1 MPGTVA
7 VALVVLA
14 VIPLAVWSYRSNFLL
29 HVAGADPQ
37 YIQTAPDRARYCSMG
52 AIVLLTAVAATA
64 SLTLAL
70 TLVFPH
76 HGWFWNLPVGLL
88 WGGVVLNFDR
98 WIVSSIDYGPL
109 SATDAG
115 PGPSQQRRS
124 KAVQF
129 AVRFTMAA
137 LVGLVISEPI
147 VLAIFGPEIT
157 QQLNVQH
164 ATDLKARTAQIQ
176 AAEQRQLARLAGAVT
191 AARKNLA
198 AASGKA
204 NRAHKIYLC
213 ELTANCHLPPGE
225 VTGVPGPGP
234 QTTQDFVLWR
244 QALRQQKVA
253 QQAVNTAVA
262 RQRTKTAALDAAAK
276 TQIAQASKVIDANN
290 GLLARE
296 RALDTLTTENP
307 GFFLRRLMV
316 WLALMF
322 FDLAPVLL
330 KTFSPPTLYEVL
342 QRGAAVRAG
351 RNAVADAAA
360 DSDHE
365 SRKRAVTRE
374 YDLELQRTVTK
385 ITHERCLA
393 GLRPVPL
400 AVPGGGAPP
409 GAREPGGG
417 PVSARIPG
425 PVGSAGD
432 SGWVIGRRWHV
443 QRPMPNV
450 SASGRA
456 PFVALDLDGEY
467 PFEVVVKIIAPPPGA
482 AGPRV
487 LTERRHAQ
495 MEMSLPQ
502 GHIHDNIA
510 EVLDCDLDPEYGSYL
525 VTRLYPETLERYLA
539 GSGDLDA
546 LTLGRV
552 LRFAEQIL
560 DGLRAAWE
568 RGFVHLDLKPAN
580 VALTEDLMVKLIDF
594 GLAQQYEKVNG
605 GNDTTT
611 VARFTPFYAPPEQ
624 MQRRDATWISRNA
637 DIRALGAVIYR
648 MLTGH
653 PPMYREA
660 RALGLVDPAGRWLS
674 EDATAFFDIMA
685 LIESVEPVP
694 VAELIGYLPA
704 DLDMLLRTWL
714 RADPQMR
721 CPGNPKTVAERVW
734 LELAA
739 VIERVNGSGE
749 AGYPVGPRVTQE
761 PDFAILQARWRRRA
775 RDEAAWLGVARD
787 GTTLEGALPG
797 AGQADGF
804 ADLAATVPGADRP
817 RGDGVPWTGPHGAG
831 PNGAGP
837 GAAYADEEDTL

>member
-7 VALVVLA
+7 VALIVLA
-14 VIPLAVWSYRSNFLL
+14 VIPLAVWAYRSNFLL
-29 HVAGADPQ
+29 HVAGADPK
-37 YIQTAPDRARYCSMG
+37 YVQTLPDRARYCSMG
-52 AIVLLTAVAATA
+52 AIVLLTAMAATA

-76 HGWFWNLPVGLL
+76 HGWFWNLPAGLL

-109 SATDAG
+109 AVTDVA

-124 KAVQF
+124 KTVLF

-164 ATDLKARTAQIQ
+164 ASDLKARTAQIR
-176 AAEQRQLARLAGAVT
+176 AAEQQQLARLAGAVT

-198 AASGKA
+198 AATGKA
-204 NRAHKIYLC
+204 NQAHKIYLC
-213 ELTANCHLPPGE
+213 ELTANCHLPSGE
-225 VTGVPGPGP
+225 VTGVPGLGP

-244 QALRQQKVA
+244 QALRRENVA
-253 QQAVNTAVA
+253 QQAFNAALA
-262 RQRTKTAALDAAAK
+262 RQRTKTATLDAAAK
-276 TQIAQASKVIDANN
+276 TQIAQAAKVIDANN

-296 RALDTLTTENP
+296 RALDTLTRENP
-307 GFFLRRLMV
+307 GFFLRRLVV

-351 RNAVADAAA
+351 RNAMADAAA

-365 SRKRAVTRE
+365 SNKRAITRE
-374 YDLELQRTVTK
+374 CDLELQRTVTK
-385 ITHERCLA
+385 ITHERYLA
-393 GLRPVPL
+393 GLRPIPP
-400 AVPGGGAPP
+400 AAPGGGGPP
-409 GAREPGGG
+409 HEGEPGDS
-417 PVSARIPG
+417 PMAARLPG
-425 PVGSAGD
+425 PAGRTGD

-443 QRPMPNV
+443 QRPMPSV
-450 SASGRA
+450 STSGRA
-456 PFVALDLDGEY
+456 SFVALDLDGEY

-487 LTERRHAQ
+487 LAERRHAQ
-495 MEMSLPQ
+495 MEMSLQQ

-510 EVLDCDLDPEYGSYL
+510 EVLDCDLDPEYGSYI
-525 VTRLYPETLERYLA
+525 VTRLYPGTLDRYLA
-539 GSGDLDA
+539 ETRELDA
-546 LTLGRV
+546 LTLGQV
-552 LRFAEQIL
+552 LRIAEQIL
-560 DGLRAAWE
+560 AGLRAAWD

-580 VALTEDLMVKLIDF
+580 VALTQALTVKLIDF
-594 GLAQQYEKVNG
+594 GLTQHFEKVNG

-660 RALGLVDPAGRWLS
+660 RALGLVDPSGHWLS
-674 EDATAFFDIMA
+674 EDATAFADIMA

-694 VAELIGYLPA
+694 VTGLIRYLPA

-739 VIERVNGSGE
+739 VIDRVNGTGE

-761 PDFAILQARWRRRA
+761 PDFTGLKAQWRRRA
-775 RDEAAWLGVARD
+775 RDEAAWLGAARD
-787 GTTLEGALPG
+787 GTTLEQALPG
-797 AGQADGF
+797 SGHADGF
-804 ADLAATVPGADRP
+804 ADHAATAPGSGR
-817 RGDGVPWTGPHGAG
+817 PHGAGHPGTG

-837 GAAYADEEDTL
+837 GSARADEEDTL

>member
-7 VALVVLA
+7 VALIVLA

-29 HVAGADPQ
+29 HVAGVDPQ
-37 YIQTAPDRARYCSMG
+37 YIQTVPDRARYCSMG
-52 AIVLLTAVAATA
+52 AIVLLTATAATA

-76 HGWFWNLPVGLL
+76 HGWFWNLPVGIL

-109 SATDAG
+109 AATDLA
-115 PGPSQQRRS
+115 PDLSQQRRS

-164 ATDLKARTAQIQ
+164 ASDLKARTAQIQ
-176 AAEQRQLARLAGAVT
+176 AAEQQQLARLATAVT
-191 AARKNLA
+191 VARKNLA
-198 AASGKA
+198 AATGKA
-204 NRAHKIYLC
+204 DRAHKIYLC
-213 ELTANCHLPPGE
+213 ELTAICHLPPGE
-225 VTGVPGPGP
+225 VTGVPGLGP
-234 QTTQDFVLWR
+234 QTTQDFRLWR

-262 RQRTKTAALDAAAK
+262 RQRAKTATLDAAAK
-276 TQIAQASKVIDANN
+276 TQIAQAAGVIDANN

-296 RALDTLTTENP
+296 RALDTLTKENP

-365 SRKRAVTRE
+365 STKRSVARE

-385 ITHERCLA
+385 ITQERYLA
-393 GLRPVPL
+393 DLRPVPL
-400 AVPGGGAPP
+400 AAPVGGGPP
-409 GAREPGGG
+409 EGREPGGD
-417 PVSARIPG
+417 PAVARTPG
-425 PVGSAGD
+425 LVGSARD
-432 SGWVIGRRWHV
+432 SGWVIGRRWHI
-443 QRPMPNV
+443 QRPMPDV
-450 SASGRA
+450 SNSGRA
-456 PFVALDLDGEY
+456 PFVALDLDGQY

-487 LTERRHAQ
+487 LAERRHAQ

-510 EVLDCDLDPEYGSYL
+510 EVLDCDLDPEYGSYI
-525 VTRLYPETLERYLA
+525 VTRLYPGTLERYLA
-539 GSGDLDA
+539 ETGELDA

-552 LRFAEQIL
+552 LRFAEQML
-560 DGLRAAWE
+560 AGLRAAWD

-580 VALTEDLMVKLIDF
+580 VALTEDLTVKLIDF
-594 GLAQQYEKVNG
+594 GLAQHYEKANG

-637 DIRALGAVIYR
+637 DIRSLGAVIYR

-674 EDATAFFDIMA
+674 EDATAFFDLMA

-694 VAELIGYLPA
+694 AAVLIGYLPA

-714 RADPQMR
+714 RPDPQMR

-739 VIERVNGSGE
+739 VIERVDGSGE
-749 AGYPVGPRVTQE
+749 AGYPVGPRVTEE
-761 PDFAILQARWRRRA
+761 PDFTVLKARWHRRA

-797 AGQADGF
+797 SGHADGS
-804 ADLAATVPGADRP
+804 ADLAATMPGAGRP
-817 RGDGVPWTGPHGAG
+817 RGNRHPGTG

-837 GAAYADEEDTL
+837 GAAHADEEDTL

>member
-70 TLVFPH
+70 TLVFSRH
-76 HGWFWNLPVGLL
+76 SWFWNLPVGLL

-109 SATDAG
+109 TATDTG

-176 AAEQRQLARLAGAVT
+176 AAEQRQLAGLAGAVT

-225 VTGVPGPGP
+225 VTGVPGLGP
-234 QTTQDFVLWR
+234 QTTQDLALWR

-253 QQAVNTAVA
+253 QQAVNTVVA
-262 RQRTKTAALDAAAK
+262 RQRTKTATLDAAAK
-276 TQIAQASKVIDANN
+276 TQIAQAGKVIDANN

-296 RALDTLTTENP
+296 RALDTLTRDNP

-365 SRKRAVTRE
+365 SMKRAVTRE
-374 YDLELQRTVTK
+374 HDLELQRTIVK
-385 ITHERCLA
+385 ITQERCLA
-393 GLRPVPL
+393 DLRPVPL
-400 AVPGGGAPP
+400 AAPGGGGPP
-409 GAREPGGG
+409 GGREPGGG
-417 PVSARIPG
+417 PVSARIPA

-525 VTRLYPETLERYLA
+525 VTRLYPGTLERYLA
-539 GSGDLDA
+539 GTGELDA

-560 DGLRAAWE
+560 DGLRAAWD
-568 RGFVHLDLKPAN
+568 RGFVHLDLTPAN
-580 VALTEDLMVKLIDF
+580 VALTEDLTVKLIDF
-594 GLAQQYEKVNG
+594 GLAQQYERVNG

-648 MLTGH
+648 MLTGC

-694 VAELIGYLPA
+694 AAELIGYLPA

-761 PDFAILQARWRRRA
+761 PDFTLLQARWRRRA
-775 RDEAAWLGVARD
+775 RDEAAWHGVARD

-797 AGQADGF
+797 SGHADGY
-804 ADLAATVPGADRP
+804 ADLAATMPGAGRP
-817 RGDGVPWTGPHGAG
+817 RGDRRPWTG

-837 GAAYADEEDTL
+837 GAAHADEEDTL

>member
-109 SATDAG
+109 TATDAA
-115 PGPSQQRRS
+115 PRLSEQRRS

-164 ATDLKARTAQIQ
+164 AADLKARTAQIQ
-176 AAEQRQLARLAGAVT
+176 AAERQQLARLASAVT

-198 AASGKA
+198 AATGKA

-225 VTGVPGPGP
+225 VTGVPGLGP

-244 QALRQQKVA
+244 QAVRQENVA

-262 RQRTKTAALDAAAK
+262 RQRAKTATLDAAAK
-276 TQIAQASKVIDANN
+276 TQIAQAAKVVDANN

-296 RALDTLTTENP
+296 RALDTLTKENP

-365 SRKRAVTRE
+365 SEKRAVTRE
-374 YDLELQRTVTK
+374 CDLELQRTVTK
-385 ITHERCLA
+385 ITHERYLA

-400 AVPGGGAPP
+400 AAPGGGGPP
-409 GAREPGGG
+409 GGREPAGG
-417 PVSARIPG
+417 PMATRIPG
-425 PVGSAGD
+425 PEGNVGD

-450 SASGRA
+450 SNSGRA
-456 PFVALDLDGEY
+456 PFVALDLDGQY

-487 LTERRHAQ
+487 LAERRHAQ

-510 EVLDCDLDPEYGSYL
+510 EVLDCDLDPEYGSYI
-525 VTRLYPETLERYLA
+525 VTRLYPGTLDGYLA
-539 GSGDLDA
+539 EAGELDA

-560 DGLRAAWE
+560 AGLRAAWD
-568 RGFVHLDLKPAN
+568 RGFIHLDLKPAN
-580 VALTEDLMVKLIDF
+580 VALTEDLTVKLIDF
-594 GLAQQYEKVNG
+594 GLAQHYEKVNG

-637 DIRALGAVIYR
+637 DVRSLGAVIYR

-660 RALGLVDPAGRWLS
+660 RALGLVDPSGRWLS
-674 EDATAFFDIMA
+674 DDATAFFDIMA
-685 LIESVEPVP
+685 LIESEEPVP
-694 VAELIGYLPA
+694 VAGLIGYLPA

-739 VIERVNGSGE
+739 VTERVNGSGE

-761 PDFAILQARWRRRA
+761 PDFTGLKARWHRHA

-787 GTTLEGALPG
+787 GTTLEEALPG
-797 AGQADGF
+797 SGHADGF
-804 ADLAATVPGADRP
+804 ADLAATMPGAGRP
-817 RGDGVPWTGPHGAG
+817 RGAGHPGTG

-837 GAAYADEEDTL
+837 GSAHPDEEDTL

>member
-7 VALVVLA
+7 AALIVLA
-14 VIPLAVWSYRSNFLL
+14 IIPLAVWAYRSNFLL
-29 HVAGADPQ
+29 HVAGVDPR
-37 YIQTAPDRARYCSMG
+37 YIQTVPDRARYCSMG

-76 HGWFWNLPVGLL
+76 HGWFWNLPVGIL
-88 WGGVVLNFDR
+88 WGAVVLNFDR

-109 SATDAG
+109 AATDVA
-115 PGPSQQRRS
+115 PGLDQQRRS

-129 AVRFTMAA
+129 AIRFTMAA

-198 AASGKA
+198 AATGKA
-204 NRAHKIYLC
+204 NRAHNIYLC

-225 VTGVPGPGP
+225 VTGVPGLGP
-234 QTTQDFVLWR
+234 QTTQDFRLWR
-244 QALRQQKVA
+244 QALRQEKVA
-253 QQAVNTAVA
+253 QQAFNTAVA
-262 RQRTKTAALDAAAK
+262 RQRTKTATLDATAK
-276 TQIAQASKVIDANN
+276 TQIAQAAKVIDANY

-296 RALDTLTTENP
+296 RALDTLTRENP
-307 GFFLRRLMV
+307 GFFLRRLVV

-342 QRGAAVRAG
+342 QRGAAVRVG

-365 SRKRAVTRE
+365 RSKRAVTRE
-374 YDLELQRTVTK
+374 CDLELQRTVTK
-385 ITHERCLA
+385 ITHERYLA
-393 GLRPVPL
+393 DLRPVPL
-400 AVPGGGAPP
+400 AAPGGGGPP
-409 GAREPGGG
+409 RWDEPDG
-417 PVSARIPG
+417 PVAARTG
-425 PVGSAGD
+425 PVGGVGD
-432 SGWVIGRRWHV
+432 SGWVIGHRWHV

-450 SASGRA
+450 SNPGRA

-482 AGPRV
+482 TGPRV
-487 LTERRHAQ
+487 LAERRHAQ

-510 EVLDCDLDPEYGSYL
+510 EVLDCDLDPEYGSYI
-525 VTRLYPETLERYLA
+525 VTRLYPGTLERYLA
-539 GSGDLDA
+539 DTGELDS

-552 LRFAEQIL
+552 LRLAEQIL
-560 DGLRAAWE
+560 AGLRAAWD
-568 RGFVHLDLKPAN
+568 RGFVLLDLKPAN
-580 VALTEDLMVKLIDF
+580 VALTEDLTVKLIDF
-594 GLAQQYEKVNG
+594 GLAQHYGKVNG

-611 VARFTPFYAPPEQ
+611 LARFTPFYAPPEQ

-660 RALGLVDPAGRWLS
+660 RALGLVDPSGRWIS
-674 EDATAFFDIMA
+674 GDATAFFDIMA

-694 VAELIGYLPA
+694 VAGLIGYLPA

-749 AGYPVGPRVTQE
+749 ADYPVGPRVTQE
-761 PDFAILQARWRRRA
+761 PDFTGLKARWLRGA
-775 RDEAAWLGVARD
+775 GDEAAWLGVARE
-787 GTTLEGALPG
+787 GTTLEVLPG
-797 AGQADGF
+797 SGHADGF
-804 ADLAATVPGADRP
+804 ADLAATMPGAGR
-817 RGDGVPWTGPHGAG
+817 PHGAGHPGTG

-837 GAAYADEEDTL
+837 GSAHADEEDTL

>member
-14 VIPLAVWSYRSNFLL
+14 VILLAIWSYRGSFLL

-109 SATDAG
+109 TATDAA
-115 PGPSQQRRS
+115 PALSQQRRS

-176 AAEQRQLARLAGAVT
+176 AAEQQQLARLAGAVT

-198 AASGKA
+198 AATGKA

-225 VTGVPGPGP
+225 VTGVPGLGP

-244 QALRQQKVA
+244 QALHQQKVA
-253 QQAVNTAVA
+253 QQAVNIAVA
-262 RQRTKTAALDAAAK
+262 RQRAKTATLDAAAK
-276 TQIAQASKVIDANN
+276 TQIAQAATVIAANN

-296 RALDTLTTENP
+296 RALDTLTRENP

-351 RNAVADAAA
+351 RNALADAAA

-365 SRKRAVTRE
+365 SKKRTVARE

-385 ITHERCLA
+385 ITQDRCLA
-393 GLRPVPL
+393 DLHPVPL
-400 AVPGGGAPP
+400 AAAGGGGPPGGLG
-409 GAREPGGG
+409 PGGG

-425 PVGSAGD
+425 TGGSVSD

-443 QRPMPNV
+443 KRPMPNV

-510 EVLDCDLDPEYGSYL
+510 EVLDCDLDPEYGSYI
-525 VTRLYPETLERYLA
+525 VTRLYPGTLERHLA
-539 GSGDLDA
+539 ETGELDA

-560 DGLRAAWE
+560 DGLRAAWD

-580 VALTEDLMVKLIDF
+580 VALTEDLTVKLIDF

-660 RALGLVDPAGRWLS
+660 RALGLVDPSGRWLS

-685 LIESVEPVP
+685 LIESVEPAP
-694 VAELIGYLPA
+694 VAGLIEYLPA

-761 PDFAILQARWRRRA
+761 PDFAGLKLRWHRRA
-775 RDEAAWLGVARD
+775 SDEAAWLGMARD
-787 GTTLEGALPG
+787 GTTLEEALPG
-797 AGQADGF
+797 SGHGDGF
-804 ADLAATVPGADRP
+804 ADLAATVPGAGRP
-817 RGDGVPWTGPHGAG
+817 RGDGHPWTG

-837 GAAYADEEDTL
+837 GAARADEEDTL

>member
-70 TLVFPH
+70 TLVFSR
-76 HGWFWNLPVGLL
+76 HGWFWNLLVGLL

-109 SATDAG
+109 TATDAG

-225 VTGVPGPGP
+225 VTGVPGLGP

-262 RQRTKTAALDAAAK
+262 RQRAKTAALDAAAK
-276 TQIAQASKVIDANN
+276 TQIAQAAKVIDANN

-296 RALDTLTTENP
+296 RALDTLTRENP

-385 ITHERCLA
+385 ITQERCLA
-393 GLRPVPL
+393 DLRPVPL
-400 AVPGGGAPP
+400 AAPGGGGPP
-409 GAREPGGG
+409 RGHEPGGG

-539 GSGDLDA
+539 GTGELDA

-560 DGLRAAWE
+560 DGLRAAWD

-580 VALTEDLMVKLIDF
+580 VALTEDLTVKLIDF

-739 VIERVNGSGE
+739 VIERVNSSGE

-761 PDFAILQARWRRRA
+761 PDFTILQARWRRRA

-797 AGQADGF
+797 SGPADGF
-804 ADLAATVPGADRP
+804 ADLAATVPGGGRP
-817 RGDGVPWTGPHGAG
+817 RGDGHPWTGP
-831 PNGAGP
+831 NGAVP
-837 GAAYADEEDTL
+837 GAAHADEEDTL

>member
-1 MPGTVA
+1 MTGVQTC
-7 VALVVLA
+7 ALP
-14 VIPLAVWSYRSNFLL
+14 IF
-29 HVAGADPQ
+29 
-37 YIQTAPDRARYCSMG
+37 
-52 AIVLLTAVAATA
+52 LLTAVAATA

-109 SATDAG
+109 TATDAA
-115 PGPSQQRRS
+115 PGLSEQRRS

-176 AAEQRQLARLAGAVT
+176 AAEQQQLARLADAITV
-191 AARKNLA
+191 ARKNLA
-198 AASGKA
+198 TATDKA

-225 VTGVPGPGP
+225 VTGVPGLGP

-244 QALRQQKVA
+244 QALHQQKVT
-253 QQAVNTAVA
+253 QQAVNTAVV

-276 TQIAQASKVIDANN
+276 TQIAQAAKVIDANN

-296 RALDTLTTENP
+296 RALDTLTKENP
-307 GFFLRRLMV
+307 GFFLRRLVV

-365 SRKRAVTRE
+365 SKKRAVTRE

-385 ITHERCLA
+385 ITQERYLA

-400 AVPGGGAPP
+400 AAPNGGGLPGG
-409 GAREPGGG
+409 RETGGG

-425 PVGSAGD
+425 PVGSVGD
-432 SGWVIGRRWHV
+432 SGWVIGHRWHV
-443 QRPMPNV
+443 QRPMPNA

-456 PFVALDLDGEY
+456 PFVALDLNGEY

-482 AGPRV
+482 AGPGV

-510 EVLDCDLDPEYGSYL
+510 EVLDCDLDPEYGSYI
-525 VTRLYPETLERYLA
+525 VTRLYPGTLERYLA
-539 GSGDLDA
+539 ENGELDA
-546 LTLGRV
+546 LTLGPV

-560 DGLRAAWE
+560 DGLRAAWD

-580 VALTEDLMVKLIDF
+580 VALTEDLTVKLIDF

-660 RALGLVDPAGRWLS
+660 RALGLVDPSGRWHS
-674 EDATAFFDIMA
+674 EDSTAFFDIMA

-694 VAELIGYLPA
+694 AAGLIGYLPA

-721 CPGNPKTVAERVW
+721 SPGNPKTVAERVR

-739 VIERVNGSGE
+739 VTERVNGSGE
-749 AGYPVGPRVTQE
+749 AGYPVGLRVTQE
-761 PDFAILQARWRRRA
+761 PDFTGLKARWHRRA

-797 AGQADGF
+797 SGHGDGF
-804 ADLAATVPGADRP
+804 ADLAATVPGAGRP
-817 RGDGVPWTGPHGAG
+817 RGDGHPRTG

-837 GAAYADEEDTL
+837 GSTHADEEDTL

>member
-14 VIPLAVWSYRSNFLL
+14 VIPLAIWSYRSNFLL

-109 SATDAG
+109 TATDAA
-115 PGPSQQRRS
+115 PVLSQQRRS

-176 AAEQRQLARLAGAVT
+176 AAEHQQLARLASAVT

-198 AASGKA
+198 VATGKA

-225 VTGVPGPGP
+225 VTGVPGLGP

-253 QQAVNTAVA
+253 QQAVNSAIA
-262 RQRTKTAALDAAAK
+262 RQRTKTATLDAAAK
-276 TQIAQASKVIDANN
+276 TQIAQAAEVIGANN

-296 RALDTLTTENP
+296 RALDTLTRENP

-365 SRKRAVTRE
+365 SKKRAVTRE

-385 ITHERCLA
+385 ITQERCLA
-393 GLRPVPL
+393 DLRPVPL
-400 AVPGGGAPP
+400 AAPGGGGPP
-409 GAREPGGG
+409 GGREPGGG
-417 PVSARIPG
+417 PGIARIPG
-425 PVGSAGD
+425 SGGSVGD

-467 PFEVVVKIIAPPPGA
+467 LFEVVVKIVAPPPGA

-502 GHIHDNIA
+502 GHMHDNIA
-510 EVLDCDLDPEYGSYL
+510 EVLDCDLDPEYGSYI
-525 VTRLYPETLERYLA
+525 VTRLYPGTLERHLA
-539 GSGDLDA
+539 ETGELDA

-552 LRFAEQIL
+552 LRFAEQML
-560 DGLRAAWE
+560 DGLRAAWD

-580 VALTEDLMVKLIDF
+580 VALTEDLTVKLIDF
-594 GLAQQYEKVNG
+594 GLAQQYEKLNG

-624 MQRRDATWISRNA
+624 MQRRDAMWISRNA

-660 RALGLVDPAGRWLS
+660 RALGLVDPSGRWLS
-674 EDATAFFDIMA
+674 EDATAFFDVMA

-694 VAELIGYLPA
+694 VAGLIEYLPA

-714 RADPQMR
+714 RVDPQMR

-749 AGYPVGPRVTQE
+749 AGYPVGSRVTQE
-761 PDFAILQARWRRRA
+761 PDFTGLKAQWHGLA
-775 RDEAAWLGVARD
+775 RDEAAWLGVARE
-787 GTTLEGALPG
+787 GTTLEEAQPG
-797 AGQADGF
+797 SGHEDGF
-804 ADLAATVPGADRP
+804 ADLAATVPGAGRP
-817 RGDGVPWTGPHGAG
+817 RGDGHPWTG

-837 GAAYADEEDTL
+837 GAAHADEEDTL